1 MDRPI
6 DTTVQQLRRLR
17 RAGTATAVL
26 AIVVAALLW
35 LPGLVRPS
43 VSRSAV
49 RTAVTDAGP
58 IESVITATG
67 TVVPEVE
74 QVVSSPVDARVLR
87 ILARS
92 GAALK
97 RGDPLVTLDVSEAQ
111 LAVDKLIEDQAIKE
125 NEQASTRL
133 KLEKSLTVRVTRANG
148 RLRVTIED
156 TGPGVPPD
164 VREQLFT
171 PFFTTKPHGQ
181 GIGLTMVQEILSNHG
196 FEFSLDSAPDGPTR
210 FTIDM

>member
-6 DTTVQQLRRLR
+6 DATVHQRRRLR

-92 GAALK
+92 GAPLTK
-97 RGDPLVTLDVSEAQ
+97 GDPLVTLDVSEAQ
-111 LAVDKLIEDQAIKE
+111 LAVDKLIEDQALKE